1 MFNFFN
7 KKLPTDFDQVKDKGR
22 EIGEIF
28 FKPTQELQQD
38 FNLIDKVNKSKFEDF
53 QVSSFA
59 SFFEKLELI
68 PTVDLGDVNLK
79 IRTTNPSA
87 PIDADLCQVWMRRT
101 YTNPTTGQT
110 TEQWINWVPNDD
122 AAKKYFKF
130 SLFSGE
136 TQTFNFDISTFDVG
150 KYDSFRF
157 IFFTNHWDVLAD
169 QSAED
174 VSFEILTKQ
183 KRVKTPYVEILAD
196 KIQDPGADGKLHI
209 PYVIKMPAKT
219 FTTWGGW
226 FLLAKGSSM
235 FQQPWIA
242 YARKDGA
249 NVLPDGATKVADGPD
264 PYWYS
269 EGEIVFDYPAVSG
282 IHNLQFGLFD
292 YNWKMQN
299 WVWPGINVQVGGDS
313 WVTKC
318 PESKLPPRLR
328 VIDGKLVK
336 LSGTGGT
343 VGTVYT
349 PYNIY
354 EGTTG
359 ANAITAIRGGNYGN
373 QYLWSEAPDY
383 NRTGYF
389 SSLKF
394 LGHKF
399 LRLLFNPDKYI
410 ADNIYRNRIQDT
422 IGKMLTAGCH
432 VIAGPQHI
440 PTGNDL
446 YEKSEAFYKLVEL
459 MANNWKGLP
468 VWVSITNE
476 PNDIGDW
483 NLCKPILEKAATI
496 YRSIDANAFIICP
509 TSKWSKENTTPEAN
523 NLINPGLVDAYAYHA
538 YNNANEVFPNLKP
551 ILDTGVA
558 VIVEEYGCGDVEWQK
573 GINIEMEKISKLY
586 PNLIAF
592 ATWAW
597 TRAGE
602 DACPMVEDGNLANVK
617 LTATG
622 QMQAKD
628 MKTWDSGNFINVEN
642 VVQPTL
648 QPTPQ
653 PQPQPT
659 PQPAP
664 APQPVP
670 KLVDTYTKLEVDD
683 LFNAKLADSL
693 ALLNEDFKLYV
704 KTSLENYD
712 VIQDEE
718 TKQFFETAVGNLELV
733 DVAEIDAKY
742 TDVSEV
748 SALSGKEIAKF
759 RADLYNK
766 ALSDYKL
773 MLKAPT
779 VAKLSAYLAKFIEY
793 IKPV

>member
-1 MFNFFN
+1 MLKGVRVFNFFN
-7 KKLPTDFDQVKDKGR
+7 KKLPEDFGQVQEKGR
-22 EIGEIF
+22 EISEIF
-28 FKPTQELQQD
+28 YKPNQDLQQD

-53 QVSSFA
+53 ELSSFA

-79 IRTTNPSA
+79 VRTTNPST

-110 TEQWINWVPNDD
+110 TEQWLNWVPNDD
-122 AAKKYFKF
+122 VAKKYFKF

-157 IFFTNHWDVLAD
+157 IFFTYHWTVLAD
-169 QSAED
+169 QAAED
-174 VSFEILTKQ
+174 VSFEITTKQ
-183 KRVKTPYVEILAD
+183 KRVKAPLVEILSN
-196 KIQDPGADGKLHI
+196 KVQDPAPDGKLHI
-209 PYVIKMPAKT
+209 PYIIKMPAKT

-226 FLLAKGSSM
+226 FLLAKGSTM
-235 FQQPWIA
+235 FQQPWIP
-242 YARKDGA
+242 YAKKNGA
-249 NVLPDGATKVADGPD
+249 DVLPDGVTKVADGPD

-299 WVWPGINVQVGGDS
+299 WIWPGINIQVGGDS

-318 PESKLPPRLR
+318 PDSKLPPRLR
-328 VIDGKLVK
+328 VSNGQLVK
-336 LSGTGGT
+336 LDGTA
-343 VGTVYT
+343 
-349 PYNIY
+349 YNIY

-359 ANAITAIRGGNYGN
+359 SNAITAIRGGNYGN

-410 ADNIYRNRIQDT
+410 ADQIYRNRIQDT
-422 IGKMLTAGCH
+422 IGKMFTAGCH

-483 NLCKPILEKAATI
+483 SLCKPILEKASTI
-496 YRSIDANAFIICP
+496 YRSIDADAFIICP

-523 NLINPGLVDAYAYHA
+523 NLIDSALVDAYAYHA
-538 YNNANEVFPNLKP
+538 YNNASEVIPNLKP
-551 ILDTGVA
+551 LLDTGVA

-573 GINIEMEKISKLY
+573 GINIEMQKLSKLY

-628 MKTWDSGNFINVEN
+628 LQIWDSGNFISEGS
-642 VVQPTL
+642 VV

-653 PQPQPT
+653 PNPQPT
-659 PQPAP
+659 PTPEPSPTPAP
-664 APQPVP
+664 VH
-670 KLVDTYTKLEVDD
+670 VDVYTKAEVDV
-683 LFNAKLADSL
+683 KLAESL
-693 ALLNEDFKLYV
+693 ALLNEDFKLHV
-704 KTSLENYD
+704 KTSLESYD
-712 VIQDEE
+712 VLQDAE
-718 TKQFFETAVGNLELV
+718 TKQFFESAVLNLELV
-733 DVAEIDAKY
+733 DIAEIDAKY

-748 SALSGKEIAKF
+748 SVLSGKEIAKF

-766 ALSDYKL
+766 ALNEYRLS
-773 MLKAPT
+773 LKAPT

-793 IKPV
+793 IKPPV

>member
-1 MFNFFN
+1 
-7 KKLPTDFDQVKDKGR
+7 
-22 EIGEIF
+22 
-28 FKPTQELQQD
+28 
-38 FNLIDKVNKSKFEDF
+38 
-53 QVSSFA
+53 
-59 SFFEKLELI
+59 
-68 PTVDLGDVNLK
+68 
-79 IRTTNPSA
+79 
-87 PIDADLCQVWMRRT
+87 
-101 YTNPTTGQT
+101 
-110 TEQWINWVPNDD
+110 
-122 AAKKYFKF
+122 
-130 SLFSGE
+130 
-136 TQTFNFDISTFDVG
+136 
-150 KYDSFRF
+150 
-157 IFFTNHWDVLAD
+157 
-169 QSAED
+169 
-174 VSFEILTKQ
+174 
-183 KRVKTPYVEILAD
+183 
-196 KIQDPGADGKLHI
+196 
-209 PYVIKMPAKT
+209 MPAKT

-318 PESKLPPRLR
+318 PDSKLPPRLR
-328 VIDGKLVK
+328 VSNGHLVK
-336 LSGTGGT
+336 LSGIGST
-343 VGTVYT
+343 VNSIYNGYEGT

-359 ANAITAIRGGNYGN
+359 ADAITAIRGGNYGN
-373 QYLWSEAPDY
+373 QYLWSEAPDF

-483 NLCKPILEKAATI
+483 SLCKPILEKAARI
-496 YRSIDANAFIICP
+496 YRSVDADAFIICP

-523 NLINPGLVDAYAYHA
+523 SLISSQLVDAYAYHA
-538 YNNANEVFPNLKP
+538 YNNAYEVFPNLKP
-551 ILDTGVA
+551 ILDKGVA

-573 GINIEMEKISKLY
+573 GINIEMEKLSKLY

-628 MKTWDSGNFINVEN
+628 MKTWDSGNFINVNN
-642 VVQPTL
+642 VVQPT
-648 QPTPQ
+648 PQ
-653 PQPQPT
+653 PNPQPEPT
-659 PQPAP
+659 PAP
-664 APQPVP
+664 APTPVLVDSYTKAEVDV
-670 KLVDTYTKLEVDD
+670 KLVE
-683 LFNAKLADSL
+683 SL

-704 KTSLENYD
+704 KTSLESYD
-712 VIQDEE
+712 VLQDEE
-718 TKQFFETAVGNLELV
+718 TKQFFETAVGTLELV
-733 DVAEIDAKY
+733 DIAEIDAKY

-748 SALSGKEIAKF
+748 SILSGKEITKF

>member
-1 MFNFFN
+1 
-7 KKLPTDFDQVKDKGR
+7 
-22 EIGEIF
+22 
-28 FKPTQELQQD
+28 
-38 FNLIDKVNKSKFEDF
+38 
-53 QVSSFA
+53 
-59 SFFEKLELI
+59 
-68 PTVDLGDVNLK
+68 
-79 IRTTNPSA
+79 
-87 PIDADLCQVWMRRT
+87 
-101 YTNPTTGQT
+101 
-110 TEQWINWVPNDD
+110 
-122 AAKKYFKF
+122 
-130 SLFSGE
+130 
-136 TQTFNFDISTFDVG
+136 
-150 KYDSFRF
+150 
-157 IFFTNHWDVLAD
+157 
-169 QSAED
+169 
-174 VSFEILTKQ
+174 
-183 KRVKTPYVEILAD
+183 
-196 KIQDPGADGKLHI
+196 
-209 PYVIKMPAKT
+209 
-219 FTTWGGW
+219 
-226 FLLAKGSSM
+226 
-235 FQQPWIA
+235 
-242 YARKDGA
+242 
-249 NVLPDGATKVADGPD
+249 
-264 PYWYS
+264 
-269 EGEIVFDYPAVSG
+269 
-282 IHNLQFGLFD
+282 
-292 YNWKMQN
+292 
-299 WVWPGINVQVGGDS
+299 
-313 WVTKC
+313 
-318 PESKLPPRLR
+318 
-328 VIDGKLVK
+328 
-336 LSGTGGT
+336 
-343 VGTVYT
+343 
-349 PYNIY
+349 
-354 EGTTG
+354 
-359 ANAITAIRGGNYGN
+359 
-373 QYLWSEAPDY
+373 
-383 NRTGYF
+383 
-389 SSLKF
+389 
-394 LGHKF
+394 
-399 LRLLFNPDKYI
+399 LFNPDKYI
-410 ADNIYRNRIQDT
+410 ADKIYRNRIQDT
-422 IGKMLTAGCH
+422 IGKMLSAGCH

-483 NLCKPILEKAATI
+483 SLCKPILEKAATI
-496 YRSIDANAFIICP
+496 YRSIDADAFIICP

-523 NLINPGLVDAYAYHA
+523 NLINSGLVDAYAYHA

-573 GINIEMEKISKLY
+573 GINIEMQKLSKLY

-622 QMQAKD
+622 QMQFKD
-628 MKTWDSGNFINVEN
+628 MQTWDSGNLINEGN
-642 VVQPTL
+642 VVQPTP

-653 PQPQPT
+653 

-670 KLVDTYTKLEVDD
+670 KLVDAYTKLEVDD

-712 VIQDEE
+712 VLQDEE

-748 SALSGKEIAKF
+748 SALSGKEITKF

>member
-1 MFNFFN
+1 MLKGVRVFNFFN
-7 KKLPTDFDQVKDKGR
+7 KKLPEDFGQVQEKGR
-22 EIGEIF
+22 EISEIF
-28 FKPTQELQQD
+28 YKPNQDLQQD

-53 QVSSFA
+53 ELSSFA

-79 IRTTNPSA
+79 VRTTNPST

-110 TEQWINWVPNDD
+110 TEQWLNWVPNDD
-122 AAKKYFKF
+122 VAKKYFKF

-157 IFFTNHWDVLAD
+157 IFFTYHWTVLAD
-169 QSAED
+169 QAAED
-174 VSFEILTKQ
+174 VSFEITTKQ
-183 KRVKTPYVEILAD
+183 KRVKAPLVEILSN
-196 KIQDPGADGKLHI
+196 KVQDPAPDGKLHI
-209 PYVIKMPAKT
+209 PYIIKMPAKT

-226 FLLAKGSSM
+226 FLLAKGSTM
-235 FQQPWIA
+235 FQQPWIP
-242 YARKDGA
+242 YAKKNGA
-249 NVLPDGATKVADGPD
+249 DVLPDGVTKVADGPD

-299 WVWPGINVQVGGDS
+299 WIWPGINIQVGGDS

-318 PESKLPPRLR
+318 PDSKLPPRLR
-328 VIDGKLVK
+328 VSNGQLVK
-336 LSGTGGT
+336 LDGAA
-343 VGTVYT
+343 
-349 PYNIY
+349 YNIY

-410 ADNIYRNRIQDT
+410 ADQIYRNRIQDT
-422 IGKMLTAGCH
+422 IGKMLSAGCH

-483 NLCKPILEKAATI
+483 SLCKPILEKAAAI
-496 YRSIDANAFIICP
+496 YRSIDADAFIICP
-509 TSKWSKENTTPEAN
+509 TSKWSKENTTPESN
-523 NLINPGLVDAYAYHA
+523 NLIDSALVDAYAYHA
-538 YNNANEVFPNLKP
+538 YNNASEVIPNLKP
-551 ILDTGVA
+551 ILDKGVA

-573 GINIEMEKISKLY
+573 GINIEMQKLSKLY

-628 MKTWDSGNFINVEN
+628 LQTWDSGNFISEGS
-642 VVQPTL
+642 VVQPS
-648 QPTPQ
+648 PQ
-653 PQPQPT
+653 PNPQPT
-659 PQPAP
+659 PTPEPSPIPAP
-664 APQPVP
+664 VH
-670 KLVDTYTKLEVDD
+670 VDVYTKAEVDV
-683 LFNAKLADSL
+683 KLAESL
-693 ALLNEDFKLYV
+693 ALLNEDFKLHV
-704 KTSLENYD
+704 KTSLESYD
-712 VIQDEE
+712 VLQDAE
-718 TKQFFETAVGNLELV
+718 TKQFFESAVLNLELV
-733 DVAEIDAKY
+733 DIAEIDAKY

-748 SALSGKEIAKF
+748 SVLSGKEIAKF

-766 ALSDYKL
+766 ALNEYRLS
-773 MLKAPT
+773 LKAPT

-793 IKPV
+793 IKPPV

>member
-7 KKLPTDFDQVKDKGR
+7 KKLPEDFGQVQEKGR
-22 EIGEIF
+22 EISEIF
-28 FKPTQELQQD
+28 YKPNQDLQQD

-53 QVSSFA
+53 ELSSFA

-79 IRTTNPSA
+79 VRTTNPST

-110 TEQWINWVPNDD
+110 TEQWLNWVPNDD
-122 AAKKYFKF
+122 VAKKYFKF

-157 IFFTNHWDVLAD
+157 IFFTNHWTVLAD
-169 QSAED
+169 QMAEN
-174 VSFEILTKQ
+174 VSFEITTKQ
-183 KRVKTPYVEILAD
+183 KRVKSPFVEILVD
-196 KIQDPGADGKLHI
+196 KIQDPGSDGKLHI
-209 PYVIKMPAKT
+209 PYVIKMPPKT

-226 FLLAKGSSM
+226 FLLGKGGSL

-242 YARKDGA
+242 YAKKNGSD
-249 NVLPDGATKVADGPD
+249 VLPDGATKVADGPD

-269 EGEIVFDYPAVSG
+269 EGELIFDYPSVSG

-292 YNWKMQN
+292 YNWKLQN
-299 WVWPGINVQVGGDS
+299 WVWPGINIQVGGDS

-318 PESKLPPRLR
+318 PDSKLPPRLR
-328 VIDGKLVK
+328 VSNGQLVK
-336 LSGTGGT
+336 LDGTA
-343 VGTVYT
+343 
-349 PYNIY
+349 YNIY

-373 QYLWSEAPDY
+373 QYLWSESPDY
-383 NRTGYF
+383 NRIGYF
-389 SSLKF
+389 GSLKY

-410 ADNIYRNRIQDT
+410 ADHIYRNRIQDT

-446 YEKSEAFYKLVEL
+446 YEKSESFYKLVEL
-459 MANNWKGLP
+459 MANNWKGMP

-483 NLCKPILEKAATI
+483 SLCKPILEKASTI
-496 YRSIDANAFIICP
+496 YRSIDADAFIICP

-523 NLINPGLVDAYAYHA
+523 NLIDSGLVDAYAYHA
-538 YNNANEVFPNLKP
+538 YNNANDVFPNLKP
-551 ILDTGVA
+551 LLDTGVA

-573 GINIEMEKISKLY
+573 GINIEIQKLSRLY
-586 PNLIAF
+586 PNLVAF

-597 TRAGE
+597 TRMGE

-628 MKTWDSGNFINVEN
+628 LQTWDSGNFISEGS
-642 VVQPTL
+642 VVQPSPQPNPQPTPTPEPS
-648 QPTPQ
+648 PTPQ
-653 PQPQPT
+653 P
-659 PQPAP
+659 
-664 APQPVP
+664 
-670 KLVDTYTKLEVDD
+670 VDSISKTEVDSLLDTKLNQSLTLLKED
-683 LFNAKLADSL
+683 LKIYIKDSID
-693 ALLNEDFKLYV
+693 A
-704 KTSLENYD
+704 YD
-712 VIQDEE
+712 VLQDAE
-718 TKQFFETAVGNLELV
+718 TKQYFDTAVSNLELV
-733 DVAEIDAKY
+733 DIIEIDAKY

-748 SALSGKEIAKF
+748 SALSGKEIVKF
-759 RADLYNK
+759 RAELYNK
-766 ALSDYKL
+766 VLSDYKL

-779 VAKLSAYLAKFIEY
+779 VAKLSAYLAKFIEH
-793 IKPV
+793 IKPPV

>member
-22 EIGEIF
+22 EIGEIYF
-28 FKPTQELQQD
+28 NPNQQQPD
-38 FNLIDKVNKSKFEDF
+38 LNLFDKVNKSKFEDF

-101 YTNPTTGQT
+101 YTNPTTGQI

-122 AAKKYFKF
+122 VAKKYFKF

-169 QSAED
+169 QTVNDA
-174 VSFEILTKQ
+174 SFEITTKQ
-183 KRVKTPYVEILAD
+183 KRVKAPFVEILAD
-196 KIQDPGADGKLHI
+196 KVQDPGPDGKLHI

-269 EGEIVFDYPAVSG
+269 EGEIVFDYPSVSG

-328 VIDGKLVK
+328 VSNGQLVK
-336 LSGTGGT
+336 LSGIGST
-343 VGTVYT
+343 VNSIYNGYEGT

-359 ANAITAIRGGNYGN
+359 ADAITAIRGGNYGN
-373 QYLWSEAPDY
+373 QYLWSESPDY

-422 IGKMLTAGCH
+422 IGKILTAGCH

-483 NLCKPILEKAATI
+483 SLCKPILEKAAKI
-496 YRSIDANAFIICP
+496 YRSIDADAFIICP

-523 NLINPGLVDAYAYHA
+523 NLISSQLVDAYAYHA
-538 YNNANEVFPNLKP
+538 YNNAYEVFPNLKP
-551 ILDTGVA
+551 ILDKGVA
-558 VIVEEYGCGDVEWQK
+558 IIVEEYGCGDVEWQK
-573 GINIEMEKISKLY
+573 SINIEMEKLSKLY

-617 LTATG
+617 LTLTG

-628 MKTWDSGNFINVEN
+628 MKTWDSGNFITEGVG
-642 VVQPTL
+642 VQPS
-648 QPTPQ
+648 PQ
-653 PQPQPT
+653 PN
-659 PQPAP
+659 
-664 APQPVP
+664 PQPVP
-670 KLVDTYTKLEVDD
+670 SPVPTPAPLPVDSITKAEVDSLLDTKLDQSLTLLKED
-683 LFNAKLADSL
+683 LKLYITDSL
-693 ALLNEDFKLYV
+693 EA
-704 KTSLENYD
+704 YD
-712 VIQDEE
+712 VLQDEE
-718 TKQFFETAVGNLELV
+718 TKQFFETAVGTLELV
-733 DVAEIDAKY
+733 DIAEIDAKY

-748 SALSGKEIAKF
+748 SVLSGKEITKF

>member
-1 MFNFFN
+1 
-7 KKLPTDFDQVKDKGR
+7 
-22 EIGEIF
+22 
-28 FKPTQELQQD
+28 
-38 FNLIDKVNKSKFEDF
+38 
-53 QVSSFA
+53 
-59 SFFEKLELI
+59 
-68 PTVDLGDVNLK
+68 
-79 IRTTNPSA
+79 
-87 PIDADLCQVWMRRT
+87 
-101 YTNPTTGQT
+101 
-110 TEQWINWVPNDD
+110 
-122 AAKKYFKF
+122 
-130 SLFSGE
+130 
-136 TQTFNFDISTFDVG
+136 
-150 KYDSFRF
+150 
-157 IFFTNHWDVLAD
+157 
-169 QSAED
+169 
-174 VSFEILTKQ
+174 
-183 KRVKTPYVEILAD
+183 
-196 KIQDPGADGKLHI
+196 
-209 PYVIKMPAKT
+209 
-219 FTTWGGW
+219 
-226 FLLAKGSSM
+226 
-235 FQQPWIA
+235 
-242 YARKDGA
+242 
-249 NVLPDGATKVADGPD
+249 
-264 PYWYS
+264 
-269 EGEIVFDYPAVSG
+269 
-282 IHNLQFGLFD
+282 
-292 YNWKMQN
+292 
-299 WVWPGINVQVGGDS
+299 
-313 WVTKC
+313 
-318 PESKLPPRLR
+318 
-328 VIDGKLVK
+328 
-336 LSGTGGT
+336 
-343 VGTVYT
+343 
-349 PYNIY
+349 
-354 EGTTG
+354 
-359 ANAITAIRGGNYGN
+359 
-373 QYLWSEAPDY
+373 
-383 NRTGYF
+383 
-389 SSLKF
+389 
-394 LGHKF
+394 
-399 LRLLFNPDKYI
+399 LFNPDKYI
-410 ADNIYRNRIQDT
+410 ADQIYRNRIQDT

-459 MANNWKGLP
+459 MANNWKGMP

-483 NLCKPILEKAATI
+483 SLCKPILEKASTI
-496 YRSIDANAFIICP
+496 YRSIDVDAFIICP

-523 NLINPGLVDAYAYHA
+523 DLIDPVLVDAYAYHA

-551 ILDTGVA
+551 ILDKGVA

-573 GINIEMEKISKLY
+573 SINIEMEKLSKLY

-592 ATWAW
+592 ASWAW
-597 TRAGE
+597 TRMGE

-628 MKTWDSGNFINVEN
+628 MKTWDSGNFIDETIIV
-642 VVQPTL
+642 

-693 ALLNEDFKLYV
+693 ALLNEDIKLYV

-712 VIQDEE
+712 VLQDEE

-766 ALSDYKL
+766 ALSDYRL

>member
-1 MFNFFN
+1 MLKGVRVFNFFN
-7 KKLPTDFDQVKDKGR
+7 KKLPEDFGQVQEKGR
-22 EIGEIF
+22 EISEIF
-28 FKPTQELQQD
+28 YKPNQDLQQD

-53 QVSSFA
+53 ELSSFA

-79 IRTTNPSA
+79 VRTTNPST

-110 TEQWINWVPNDD
+110 TEQWLNWVPNDD
-122 AAKKYFKF
+122 VAKKYFKF

-157 IFFTNHWDVLAD
+157 IFFTYHWTVLAD
-169 QSAED
+169 QAAED
-174 VSFEILTKQ
+174 VSFEITTKQ
-183 KRVKTPYVEILAD
+183 KRVKAPLVEILSN
-196 KIQDPGADGKLHI
+196 KVQDPAPDGKLHI
-209 PYVIKMPAKT
+209 PYIIKMPAKT

-226 FLLAKGSSM
+226 FLLAKGSTM
-235 FQQPWIA
+235 FQQPWIP
-242 YARKDGA
+242 YAKKNGA
-249 NVLPDGATKVADGPD
+249 DVLPDGVTKVADGPD

-299 WVWPGINVQVGGDS
+299 WIWPGINIQVGGDS

-318 PESKLPPRLR
+318 PDSKLPPRLR
-328 VIDGKLVK
+328 VSNGQLVK
-336 LSGTGGT
+336 LDGTA
-343 VGTVYT
+343 
-349 PYNIY
+349 YNIY

-359 ANAITAIRGGNYGN
+359 SNAITAIRGGNYGN

-410 ADNIYRNRIQDT
+410 ADQIYRNRIQDT

-483 NLCKPILEKAATI
+483 SLCKPILEKAAAI
-496 YRSIDANAFIICP
+496 YRSIDVDAFIICP

-523 NLINPGLVDAYAYHA
+523 NLINSGLVDAYAYHA
-538 YNNANEVFPNLKP
+538 YNNASEVIANLKP
-551 ILDTGVA
+551 ILDKGVA

-573 GINIEMEKISKLY
+573 GINIEMQKLSKLY

-628 MKTWDSGNFINVEN
+628 LQTWDSGNFISEGS
-642 VVQPTL
+642 VVQPS
-648 QPTPQ
+648 PQ
-653 PQPQPT
+653 PNPQPT
-659 PQPAP
+659 PTPEPSPTPAP
-664 APQPVP
+664 VH
-670 KLVDTYTKLEVDD
+670 VDVYTKAEVDV
-683 LFNAKLADSL
+683 KLAESL
-693 ALLNEDFKLYV
+693 ALLNEDFKLHV
-704 KTSLENYD
+704 KTSLESYD
-712 VIQDEE
+712 VLQDAE
-718 TKQFFETAVGNLELV
+718 TKQFFESAVLNLELV
-733 DVAEIDAKY
+733 DIAEIDAKY

-748 SALSGKEIAKF
+748 SVLSGKEIAKF

-766 ALSDYKL
+766 ALNEYRLS
-773 MLKAPT
+773 LKAPT

-793 IKPV
+793 IKPPV

>member
-7 KKLPTDFDQVKDKGR
+7 KKLPSDFDQVQEKGR
-22 EIGEIF
+22 EISEIF
-28 FKPTQELQQD
+28 YKPNQEQPDL
-38 FNLIDKVNKSKFEDF
+38 NLFDKVNKSRFENF
-53 QVSSFA
+53 EVSSFA

-101 YTNPTTGQT
+101 YTNPTTGQI

-157 IFFTNHWDVLAD
+157 IFFTYHWAVLAD
-169 QSAED
+169 QVAEN
-174 VSFEILTKQ
+174 VSFEITTKQ
-183 KRVKTPYVEILAD
+183 KRVKAPFVEILSN
-196 KIQDPGADGKLHI
+196 KIQDPAPDGKLHI

-226 FLLAKGSSM
+226 FLLAKGASM

-292 YNWKMQN
+292 YNWKLQN
-299 WVWPGINVQVGGDS
+299 WVWPGINIQVGGDS

-328 VIDGKLVK
+328 VNDGQLVK
-336 LSGTGGT
+336 LSGIGGT
-343 VGTVYT
+343 LGTVYT

-359 ANAITAIRGGNYGN
+359 ANAVTAIRGGNYGN

-410 ADNIYRNRIQDT
+410 ADQIYRNRIQDT

-483 NLCKPILEKAATI
+483 SLCKPILEKAATI
-496 YRSIDANAFIICP
+496 YRSIDADAFIICP

-523 NLINPGLVDAYAYHA
+523 NLISSQLVDAYAYHA

-551 ILDTGVA
+551 ILDKGVA

-573 GINIEMEKISKLY
+573 GINIEMQKISKLY

-622 QMQAKD
+622 QMQFKD
-628 MKTWDSGNFINVEN
+628 MQTWDSGNFINEGN
-642 VVQPTL
+642 VA

-653 PQPQPT
+653 PVPT
-659 PQPAP
+659 PAP

-670 KLVDTYTKLEVDD
+670 KLVDTYTKVEVDD
-683 LFNAKLADSL
+683 LLSFKLVEAFTS
-693 ALLNEDFKLYV
+693 LNEDFKLYV

-712 VIQDEE
+712 VLQDEE
-718 TKQFFETAVGNLELV
+718 TKQYFETAVGNLELV
-733 DVAEIDAKY
+733 DISEIDAKY

-748 SALSGKEIAKF
+748 SALSVKEIAKF

-779 VAKLSAYLAKFIEY
+779 VAKLSAYLAKFIEN

>member
-1 MFNFFN
+1 MLKGVRVFNFFN
-7 KKLPTDFDQVKDKGR
+7 KKLPEDFGQVQEKGR
-22 EIGEIF
+22 EISEIF
-28 FKPTQELQQD
+28 YKPNQDLQQD

-53 QVSSFA
+53 ELSSFA

-79 IRTTNPSA
+79 VRTTNPST

-110 TEQWINWVPNDD
+110 TEQWLNWVPNDD
-122 AAKKYFKF
+122 VAKKYFKF

-157 IFFTNHWDVLAD
+157 IFFTYHWTVLAD
-169 QSAED
+169 QAAED
-174 VSFEILTKQ
+174 VSFEITTKQ
-183 KRVKTPYVEILAD
+183 KRVKAPLVEILSN
-196 KIQDPGADGKLHI
+196 KVQDPAPDGKLHI
-209 PYVIKMPAKT
+209 PYIIKMPAKT

-226 FLLAKGSSM
+226 FLLAKGSTM
-235 FQQPWIA
+235 FQQPWIP
-242 YARKDGA
+242 YAKKNGA
-249 NVLPDGATKVADGPD
+249 DVLPDGVTKVADGPD

-299 WVWPGINVQVGGDS
+299 WIWPGINIQVGGDS

-318 PESKLPPRLR
+318 PDSKLPPRLR
-328 VIDGKLVK
+328 VSNGQLVK
-336 LSGTGGT
+336 LDGTA
-343 VGTVYT
+343 
-349 PYNIY
+349 YNIY

-359 ANAITAIRGGNYGN
+359 SNAITAIRGGNYGN

-410 ADNIYRNRIQDT
+410 ADQIYRNRIQDT
-422 IGKMLTAGCH
+422 IGKMLSAGCH

-483 NLCKPILEKAATI
+483 SLCKPILEKAAAI
-496 YRSIDANAFIICP
+496 YRSIDADAFIICP
-509 TSKWSKENTTPEAN
+509 TSKWSKENTTPESN
-523 NLINPGLVDAYAYHA
+523 NLIDSALVDAYAYHA
-538 YNNANEVFPNLKP
+538 YNNASEVIPNLKP
-551 ILDTGVA
+551 ILDKGVA

-573 GINIEMEKISKLY
+573 GINIEMQKLSKLY

-628 MKTWDSGNFINVEN
+628 LQTWDSGNFISEGS
-642 VVQPTL
+642 VVQPS
-648 QPTPQ
+648 PQ
-653 PQPQPT
+653 PNPQPT
-659 PQPAP
+659 PTPEPSPTPAP
-664 APQPVP
+664 VH
-670 KLVDTYTKLEVDD
+670 VDVYTKAEVDV
-683 LFNAKLADSL
+683 KLAESL
-693 ALLNEDFKLYV
+693 ALLNEDFKLHV
-704 KTSLENYD
+704 KTSLESYD
-712 VIQDEE
+712 VLQDAE
-718 TKQFFETAVGNLELV
+718 TKQFFESAVLNLELV
-733 DVAEIDAKY
+733 DIAEIDAKY

-748 SALSGKEIAKF
+748 SVLSGKEIAKF

-766 ALSDYKL
+766 ALNEYRLS
-773 MLKAPT
+773 LKAPT

-793 IKPV
+793 IKPPV

>member
-22 EIGEIF
+22 EIGEIYF
-28 FKPTQELQQD
+28 NPNQQQPD
-38 FNLIDKVNKSKFEDF
+38 LNLFDKVNKSKFEDF

-110 TEQWINWVPNDD
+110 TEKWINWVPNDD
-122 AAKKYFKF
+122 VAKKYFKF

-169 QSAED
+169 QTVNDA
-174 VSFEILTKQ
+174 SFEITTKQ
-183 KRVKTPYVEILAD
+183 KRVKSPFVEILSN
-196 KIQDPGADGKLHI
+196 KIQDPAPDGKLHI

-269 EGEIVFDYPAVSG
+269 EGEIVFDYPKEGG

-292 YNWKMQN
+292 YNWKLQN
-299 WVWPGINVQVGGDS
+299 WIWPGINVQVGGDS

-328 VIDGKLVK
+328 VSNGQLVK
-336 LSGTGGT
+336 LDGA
-343 VGTVYT
+343 

-373 QYLWSEAPDY
+373 QYLWSESPDY
-383 NRTGYF
+383 NRIGYF
-389 SSLKF
+389 GSLKY

-410 ADNIYRNRIQDT
+410 ADHIYRNRIQDT

-446 YEKSEAFYKLVEL
+446 YEKSESFYKLVEL
-459 MANNWKGLP
+459 MANNWKGMP

-483 NLCKPILEKAATI
+483 SLCKPILEKASTI
-496 YRSIDANAFIICP
+496 YRSIDADAFIICP

-523 NLINPGLVDAYAYHA
+523 NLIDSGLVDAYAYHA

-551 ILDTGVA
+551 ILDKGVA

-573 GINIEMEKISKLY
+573 SINIEMEKLSKLY

-592 ATWAW
+592 ASWAW
-597 TRAGE
+597 TRMGE

-617 LTATG
+617 LTDVG

-628 MKTWDSGNFINVEN
+628 MQIWDSGNFITEGGS
-642 VVQPTL
+642 L
-648 QPTPQ
+648 QPKPQ
-653 PQPQPT
+653 PI
-659 PQPAP
+659 
-664 APQPVP
+664 PQPVP
-670 KLVDTYTKLEVDD
+670 SPVPTPAPLPVDSITNLPVDSITKAEVDSLLDTKLNQSLTLLKED
-683 LFNAKLADSL
+683 LKLYITDSL
-693 ALLNEDFKLYV
+693 EA
-704 KTSLENYD
+704 YD
-712 VIQDEE
+712 VLQDEE
-718 TKQFFETAVGNLELV
+718 TKQYFESAVGNLELV
-733 DVAEIDAKY
+733 DIAAIDAKY
-742 TDVSEV
+742 TDENEV
-748 SALSGKEIAKF
+748 SALASKEITLF

-766 ALSDYKL
+766 ALADYNL
-773 MLKAPT
+773 MLKKAT
-779 VAKLSAYLAKFIEY
+779 VAKLTAYIAKFIQY

>member
-1 MFNFFN
+1 MFNFFK
-7 KKLPTDFDQVKDKGR
+7 KKLPSDFEQVQEKGK
-22 EIGEIF
+22 ELSEIF
-28 FKPTQELQQD
+28 YNPNQEQPD
-38 FNLIDKVNKSKFEDF
+38 FNLIDKVKKSKFQDF
-53 QVSSFA
+53 EVASFA

-101 YTNPTTGQT
+101 YTNPTNGQT
-110 TEQWINWVPNDD
+110 TEQWLSWVPNDD
-122 AAKKYFKF
+122 VAKKYFKF

-136 TQTFNFDISTFDVG
+136 TQTFNFDVSTFDVG

-157 IFFTNHWDVLAD
+157 IFFTYHWDVLAD
-169 QSAED
+169 QTAEN
-174 VSFEILTKQ
+174 VSFEITTKQ
-183 KRVKTPYVEILAD
+183 KRVKTPFVEILSN
-196 KIQDPGADGKLHI
+196 KIQDPGVDGKLHI

-226 FLLAKGSSM
+226 FLLAKGASM
-235 FQQPWIA
+235 FQQPWIP
-242 YARKDGA
+242 YAKKNGA
-249 NVLPDGATKVADGPD
+249 DVLPDGATMIADGPD

-269 EGEIVFDYPAVSG
+269 EGEIVFDYPSVSG

-299 WVWPGINVQVGGDS
+299 WVYPGINIEVGGDN

-318 PESKLPPRLR
+318 PDSKLPPRLR
-328 VIDGKLVK
+328 VINGQLVK

-343 VGTVYT
+343 GGTISNCT

-410 ADNIYRNRIQDT
+410 ADKIYRNRIQDT

-440 PTGNDL
+440 PSGNDL

-483 NLCKPILEKAATI
+483 SLCKPIFEKAITI
-496 YRSIDANAFIICP
+496 YRSIDADAFIICP

-523 NLINPGLVDAYAYHA
+523 DLIDPVLVDAYAYHA
-538 YNNANEVFPNLKP
+538 YNNANEVVPNLKP
-551 ILDTGVA
+551 LLDKGVA
-558 VIVEEYGCGDVEWQK
+558 VIVEEYGCGDAEWQK
-573 GINIEMEKISKLY
+573 SINIEMQKLSKLY

-617 LTATG
+617 LTAVG

-628 MKTWDSGNFINVEN
+628 LKTWDSGNFITEGGGT
-642 VVQPTL
+642 QPNPL
-648 QPTPQ
+648 PN
-653 PQPQPT
+653 
-659 PQPAP
+659 
-664 APQPVP
+664 PQPVP
-670 KLVDTYTKLEVDD
+670 VHVDAYTKAEIDTK
-683 LFNAKLADSL
+683 FTESL
-693 ALLNEDFKLYV
+693 ALINEDFKLHV
-704 KTSLENYD
+704 KTSLESYD
-712 VIQDEE
+712 VLQDAE
-718 TKQFFETAVGNLELV
+718 TKQFFESAVVNLELV
-733 DVAEIDAKY
+733 DIAEIDAKY

-748 SALSGKEIAKF
+748 SVLSGKEIAKF

>member
-1 MFNFFN
+1 MFNFFK
-7 KKLPTDFDQVKDKGR
+7 KKLPTDFDQVQDKGR

-28 FKPTQELQQD
+28 FKPTQELQED
-38 FNLIDKVNKSKFEDF
+38 FNLIDKVNKSRFEDF

-101 YTNPTTGQT
+101 YTNPTTGQI

-157 IFFTNHWDVLAD
+157 IFFTYHWAVLAD
-169 QSAED
+169 QMAEN
-174 VSFEILTKQ
+174 VSFEITTKQ
-183 KRVKTPYVEILAD
+183 KRVKTPFVEILSN
-196 KIQDPGADGKLHI
+196 KIQDPAPDGKLHI

-226 FLLAKGSSM
+226 FLLAKGASM

-269 EGEIVFDYPAVSG
+269 EGEIVFDYPKESG

-292 YNWKMQN
+292 YNWKLQN
-299 WVWPGINVQVGGDS
+299 WIWPGINVQVGGDS

-318 PESKLPPRLR
+318 PESKLLPRLR
-328 VIDGKLVK
+328 VNNGQLVK
-336 LSGTGGT
+336 LDGSL
-343 VGTVYT
+343 
-349 PYNIY
+349 YNIY

-373 QYLWSEAPDY
+373 QYLWSESPDY
-383 NRTGYF
+383 NRIGYF
-389 SSLKF
+389 GSLKY

-410 ADNIYRNRIQDT
+410 ADHIYRNRIQDT

-446 YEKSEAFYKLVEL
+446 YEKSESFYKLVEL
-459 MANNWKGLP
+459 MANNWKGMP

-483 NLCKPILEKAATI
+483 SLCKPILERAATI
-496 YRSIDANAFIICP
+496 YRSIDVDAFIICP

-523 NLINPGLVDAYAYHA
+523 DLIDSQLVDAYAYHA
-538 YNNANEVFPNLKP
+538 YNNASDVIPNLKP
-551 ILDTGVA
+551 LLDKGIA

-573 GINIEMEKISKLY
+573 GINIEMQKLSKLY

-592 ATWAW
+592 ASWAW
-597 TRAGE
+597 TRMGE

-628 MKTWDSGNFINVEN
+628 LQTWDSGNFIDDGN
-642 VVQPTL
+642 VVQPT
-648 QPTPQ
+648 PQ
-653 PQPQPT
+653 PVPT
-659 PQPAP
+659 PAP

-670 KLVDTYTKLEVDD
+670 KLVDTYTKVEVDD
-683 LFNAKLADSL
+683 LLSVKLVEALTSL
-693 ALLNEDFKLYV
+693 DTDIKLFV

-712 VIQDEE
+712 VLQDEE
-718 TKQFFETAVGNLELV
+718 TKQYFDTAVGNLELV
-733 DVAEIDAKY
+733 DIAEIDAKY

-748 SALSGKEIAKF
+748 SVLSGKEIAKF
-759 RADLYNK
+759 RAELYNK
-766 ALSDYKL
+766 ALNDYRI

>member
-1 MFNFFN
+1 MLKGVRVFNFFN
-7 KKLPTDFDQVKDKGR
+7 KKLPEDFGQVQEKGR
-22 EIGEIF
+22 EISEIF
-28 FKPTQELQQD
+28 YKPNQDLQQD

-53 QVSSFA
+53 ELSSFA

-79 IRTTNPSA
+79 VRTTNPST

-110 TEQWINWVPNDD
+110 TEQWLNWVPNDD
-122 AAKKYFKF
+122 VAKKYFKF

-157 IFFTNHWDVLAD
+157 IFFTYHWTVLAD
-169 QSAED
+169 QAAED
-174 VSFEILTKQ
+174 VSFEITTKQ
-183 KRVKTPYVEILAD
+183 KRVKAPLVEILSN
-196 KIQDPGADGKLHI
+196 KVQDPAPDGKLHI
-209 PYVIKMPAKT
+209 PYIIKMPAKT

-226 FLLAKGSSM
+226 FLLAKGSTM
-235 FQQPWIA
+235 FQQPWIP
-242 YARKDGA
+242 YAKKNGA
-249 NVLPDGATKVADGPD
+249 DVLPDGVTKVADGPD

-299 WVWPGINVQVGGDS
+299 WIWPGINIQVGGDS

-318 PESKLPPRLR
+318 PDSKLPPRLR
-328 VIDGKLVK
+328 VSNGQLVK
-336 LSGTGGT
+336 LDGAA
-343 VGTVYT
+343 
-349 PYNIY
+349 YNIY

-410 ADNIYRNRIQDT
+410 VDQIYRNRIQDT
-422 IGKMLTAGCH
+422 IGKMLSAGCH

-446 YEKSEAFYKLVEL
+446 YEKSQGFYKLVEL

-483 NLCKPILEKAATI
+483 SLCKPILEKAATI
-496 YRSIDANAFIICP
+496 YRSIDADAFIICP

-523 NLINPGLVDAYAYHA
+523 NLIDSALVDAYAYHA
-538 YNNANEVFPNLKP
+538 YNNASEVIPNLKP
-551 ILDTGVA
+551 LLDTGVA

-573 GINIEMEKISKLY
+573 GINIEMQKLSKLY

-628 MKTWDSGNFINVEN
+628 LQTWDSGNFISEGS
-642 VVQPTL
+642 VVQPS
-648 QPTPQ
+648 PQ
-653 PQPQPT
+653 PNPQPT
-659 PQPAP
+659 PTPEPSPTPAP
-664 APQPVP
+664 VH
-670 KLVDTYTKLEVDD
+670 VDVYTKAEVDV
-683 LFNAKLADSL
+683 KLAESL
-693 ALLNEDFKLYV
+693 ALLNEDFKLHV
-704 KTSLENYD
+704 KTSLESYD
-712 VIQDEE
+712 VLQDAE
-718 TKQFFETAVGNLELV
+718 TKQFFESAVLNLELV
-733 DVAEIDAKY
+733 DIAEIDAKY

-748 SALSGKEIAKF
+748 SVLSGKEIAKF

-766 ALSDYKL
+766 ALNEYRLS
-773 MLKAPT
+773 LKAPT

-793 IKPV
+793 IKPPV

>member
-1 MFNFFN
+1 
-7 KKLPTDFDQVKDKGR
+7 
-22 EIGEIF
+22 
-28 FKPTQELQQD
+28 
-38 FNLIDKVNKSKFEDF
+38 
-53 QVSSFA
+53 
-59 SFFEKLELI
+59 
-68 PTVDLGDVNLK
+68 
-79 IRTTNPSA
+79 
-87 PIDADLCQVWMRRT
+87 
-101 YTNPTTGQT
+101 
-110 TEQWINWVPNDD
+110 
-122 AAKKYFKF
+122 
-130 SLFSGE
+130 
-136 TQTFNFDISTFDVG
+136 
-150 KYDSFRF
+150 
-157 IFFTNHWDVLAD
+157 
-169 QSAED
+169 
-174 VSFEILTKQ
+174 
-183 KRVKTPYVEILAD
+183 
-196 KIQDPGADGKLHI
+196 
-209 PYVIKMPAKT
+209 
-219 FTTWGGW
+219 
-226 FLLAKGSSM
+226 M

-269 EGEIVFDYPAVSG
+269 EGEIVFDYPKEGG

-292 YNWKMQN
+292 YNWKLQN
-299 WVWPGINVQVGGDS
+299 WIWPGINVQVGGDS

-328 VIDGKLVK
+328 VVDGKLVK
-336 LSGTGGT
+336 LSGVGST

-349 PYNIY
+349 PYKIY

-359 ANAITAIRGGNYGN
+359 ADAITAIRGGNFGN
-373 QYLWSEAPDY
+373 QYLWSESPDY
-383 NRTGYF
+383 NRIGYF
-389 SSLKF
+389 GSLKY

-410 ADNIYRNRIQDT
+410 ADQIYRNRIQDT

-446 YEKSEAFYKLVEL
+446 YEKSESFYKLVEL
-459 MANNWKGLP
+459 MANNWKGMP

-483 NLCKPILEKAATI
+483 SLCKPILEKASTI
-496 YRSIDANAFIICP
+496 YRSIDADAFIICP

-523 NLINPGLVDAYAYHA
+523 NLIDSGLVDAYAYHA

-551 ILDTGVA
+551 ILDKGVA

-573 GINIEMEKISKLY
+573 SINIEMEKLSKLY

-592 ATWAW
+592 ASWAW
-597 TRAGE
+597 TRMGE

-628 MKTWDSGNFINVEN
+628 MKTWDSGNFIDETIIV
-642 VVQPTL
+642 

-712 VIQDEE
+712 VLQDEE

-766 ALSDYKL
+766 ALSDYRL

>member
-1 MFNFFN
+1 MFFN
-7 KKLPTDFDQVKDKGR
+7 KKLPTDFDQVQEKGR
-22 EIGEIF
+22 EIGEFF
-28 FKPTQELQQD
+28 FKPTQELQPD

-79 IRTTNPSA
+79 IKTTNPSA

-101 YTNPTTGQT
+101 YTNPTTGQI

-122 AAKKYFKF
+122 VAKKYFKF

-157 IFFTNHWDVLAD
+157 IFFTYHWTVLAD
-169 QSAED
+169 QMAED
-174 VSFEILTKQ
+174 VSFEITTKQ
-183 KRVKTPYVEILAD
+183 KRVKAPFVEILTN
-196 KIQDPGADGKLHI
+196 KIQDPASDGKLHI

-226 FLLAKGSSM
+226 FLLAKGSTM

-264 PYWYS
+264 AYWYS
-269 EGEIVFDYPAVSG
+269 EGELVFDYPKEGG

-292 YNWKMQN
+292 YNWKLQN
-299 WVWPGINVQVGGDS
+299 WIWPGINVQVGGDS

-328 VIDGKLVK
+328 VSNGQLVK
-336 LSGTGGT
+336 LDGTA
-343 VGTVYT
+343 
-349 PYNIY
+349 YNIY

-410 ADNIYRNRIQDT
+410 ADHIYRNRIQDT

-446 YEKSEAFYKLVEL
+446 YEKSESFYKLVEL
-459 MANNWKGLP
+459 MANNWKGMP

-483 NLCKPILEKAATI
+483 SLCKPILEKASTI
-496 YRSIDANAFIICP
+496 YRSIDADAFIICP

-523 NLINPGLVDAYAYHA
+523 NLIDSGLVDAYAYHA
-538 YNNANEVFPNLKP
+538 YNNASEVIPNLKP
-551 ILDTGVA
+551 LLDTGVA

-573 GINIEMEKISKLY
+573 GINIEIQKLSRLY
-586 PNLIAF
+586 PNLVAF

-597 TRAGE
+597 TRMGE

-617 LTATG
+617 LTDVG

-628 MKTWDSGNFINVEN
+628 MKIWDSGNFIAEGGSV
-642 VVQPTL
+642 

-653 PQPQPT
+653 PNPQPT
-659 PQPAP
+659 PSPTP
-664 APQPVP
+664 SPTPVHA
-670 KLVDTYTKLEVDD
+670 DAYTKAEIDTK
-683 LFNAKLADSL
+683 FAESL
-693 ALLNEDFKLYV
+693 ALLNEDFKLHV
-704 KTSLENYD
+704 KTSLESYD
-712 VIQDEE
+712 VLQDAE
-718 TKQFFETAVGNLELV
+718 TKQFFESAVVNLELV
-733 DVAEIDAKY
+733 DIAEIDAKY

-748 SALSGKEIAKF
+748 SVLSGKEIAKF

-779 VAKLSAYLAKFIEY
+779 VAKLSAYLAKFIEH
-793 IKPV
+793 IKPPV

>member
-1 MFNFFN
+1 M
-7 KKLPTDFDQVKDKGR
+7 
-22 EIGEIF
+22 
-28 FKPTQELQQD
+28 
-38 FNLIDKVNKSKFEDF
+38 
-53 QVSSFA
+53 
-59 SFFEKLELI
+59 
-68 PTVDLGDVNLK
+68 
-79 IRTTNPSA
+79 
-87 PIDADLCQVWMRRT
+87 
-101 YTNPTTGQT
+101 
-110 TEQWINWVPNDD
+110 
-122 AAKKYFKF
+122 
-130 SLFSGE
+130 
-136 TQTFNFDISTFDVG
+136 
-150 KYDSFRF
+150 
-157 IFFTNHWDVLAD
+157 
-169 QSAED
+169 
-174 VSFEILTKQ
+174 
-183 KRVKTPYVEILAD
+183 
-196 KIQDPGADGKLHI
+196 
-209 PYVIKMPAKT
+209 
-219 FTTWGGW
+219 
-226 FLLAKGSSM
+226 
-235 FQQPWIA
+235 
-242 YARKDGA
+242 
-249 NVLPDGATKVADGPD
+249 
-264 PYWYS
+264 
-269 EGEIVFDYPAVSG
+269 
-282 IHNLQFGLFD
+282 
-292 YNWKMQN
+292 
-299 WVWPGINVQVGGDS
+299 
-313 WVTKC
+313 
-318 PESKLPPRLR
+318 PPRLR
-328 VIDGKLVK
+328 VVDGKLVK
-336 LSGTGGT
+336 LSGVGGT
-343 VGTVYT
+343 VGTEYT
-349 PYNIY
+349 PYNVY

-373 QYLWSEAPDY
+373 QYLWSESPDY
-383 NRTGYF
+383 NRIGYF
-389 SSLKF
+389 GSLKY

-410 ADNIYRNRIQDT
+410 ADQIYRNRIQDT

-446 YEKSEAFYKLVEL
+446 YEKSESFYKLVEL
-459 MANNWKGLP
+459 MANNWKGMP

-483 NLCKPILEKAATI
+483 SLCKPILEKASTI
-496 YRSIDANAFIICP
+496 YRSIDADAFIICP

-523 NLINPGLVDAYAYHA
+523 NLIDSGLVDAYAYHA

-551 ILDTGVA
+551 ILDKGVA

-573 GINIEMEKISKLY
+573 GINIEIEKLSKLY

-597 TRAGE
+597 TRMGE

-628 MKTWDSGNFINVEN
+628 MKTWDSGNFIDETIIV
-642 VVQPTL
+642 

-664 APQPVP
+664 APQPVDSITNLP
-670 KLVDTYTKLEVDD
+670 VDSITKAEVDSLLDTKL
-683 LFNAKLADSL
+683 NQSL
-693 ALLNEDFKLYV
+693 TLLKEDFKLYI
-704 KTSLENYD
+704 TDSLEAYD
-712 VIQDEE
+712 VLQDEE

-748 SALSGKEIAKF
+748 SVLSGKEIAKF

-766 ALSDYKL
+766 ALSDYRL

>member
-1 MFNFFN
+1 MLKGVRVFNFFN
-7 KKLPTDFDQVKDKGR
+7 KKLPEDFGQVQEKGR
-22 EIGEIF
+22 EISEIF
-28 FKPTQELQQD
+28 YKPNQDLQQD

-53 QVSSFA
+53 ELSSFA

-79 IRTTNPSA
+79 VRTTNPST

-110 TEQWINWVPNDD
+110 TEQWLNWVPNDD
-122 AAKKYFKF
+122 VAKKYFKF

-157 IFFTNHWDVLAD
+157 IFFTYHWTVLAD
-169 QSAED
+169 QAAED
-174 VSFEILTKQ
+174 VSFEITTKQ
-183 KRVKTPYVEILAD
+183 KRVKAPLVEILSN
-196 KIQDPGADGKLHI
+196 KVQDPAPDGKLHI
-209 PYVIKMPAKT
+209 PYIIKMPAKT

-226 FLLAKGSSM
+226 FLLAKGSTM
-235 FQQPWIA
+235 FQQPWIP
-242 YARKDGA
+242 YAKKNGA
-249 NVLPDGATKVADGPD
+249 DVLPDGVTKVADGPD

-299 WVWPGINVQVGGDS
+299 WIWPGINIQVGGDS

-318 PESKLPPRLR
+318 PDSKLPPRLR
-328 VIDGKLVK
+328 VSNGQLVK
-336 LSGTGGT
+336 LDGAA
-343 VGTVYT
+343 
-349 PYNIY
+349 YNIY

-410 ADNIYRNRIQDT
+410 ADQIYRNRIQDT
-422 IGKMLTAGCH
+422 IGKMLSAGCH

-483 NLCKPILEKAATI
+483 SLCKPILEKAAAI
-496 YRSIDANAFIICP
+496 YRSIDADAFIICP
-509 TSKWSKENTTPEAN
+509 TSKWSKENTTPESN
-523 NLINPGLVDAYAYHA
+523 NLIDSALVDAYAYHA
-538 YNNANEVFPNLKP
+538 YNNASEVIPNLKP
-551 ILDTGVA
+551 ILDKGVA

-573 GINIEMEKISKLY
+573 GINIEMQKLSKLY

-628 MKTWDSGNFINVEN
+628 LQTWDSGNFISEGS
-642 VVQPTL
+642 VVQPS
-648 QPTPQ
+648 PQ
-653 PQPQPT
+653 PNPQPT
-659 PQPAP
+659 PTPEPSPTPAP
-664 APQPVP
+664 VH
-670 KLVDTYTKLEVDD
+670 VDVYTKAEVDV
-683 LFNAKLADSL
+683 KLAESL
-693 ALLNEDFKLYV
+693 ALLNEDFKLHV
-704 KTSLENYD
+704 KTSLESYD
-712 VIQDEE
+712 VLQDAE
-718 TKQFFETAVGNLELV
+718 TKQFFESAVLNLELV
-733 DVAEIDAKY
+733 DIAEIDAKY

-748 SALSGKEIAKF
+748 SVLSGKEIAKF

-766 ALSDYKL
+766 ALNEYRLS
-773 MLKAPT
+773 LKAPT

-793 IKPV
+793 IKPPV

>member
-22 EIGEIF
+22 EIGEIYF
-28 FKPTQELQQD
+28 NPNQQQPD
-38 FNLIDKVNKSKFEDF
+38 LNLFDKVNKSKFEDF

-110 TEQWINWVPNDD
+110 TEKWINWVPNDD
-122 AAKKYFKF
+122 VAKKYFKF

-169 QSAED
+169 QTVNDA
-174 VSFEILTKQ
+174 SFEITTKQ
-183 KRVKTPYVEILAD
+183 KRVKSPFVEILSN
-196 KIQDPGADGKLHI
+196 KIQDPAPDGKLHI

-269 EGEIVFDYPAVSG
+269 EGEIVFDYPKEGG

-292 YNWKMQN
+292 YNWKLQN
-299 WVWPGINVQVGGDS
+299 WIWPGINVQVGGDS

-328 VIDGKLVK
+328 VSNGQLVK
-336 LSGTGGT
+336 LDGA
-343 VGTVYT
+343 

-373 QYLWSEAPDY
+373 QYLWSESPDY
-383 NRTGYF
+383 NRIGYF
-389 SSLKF
+389 GSLKY

-410 ADNIYRNRIQDT
+410 ADHIYRNRIQDT

-446 YEKSEAFYKLVEL
+446 YEKSESFYKLVEL
-459 MANNWKGLP
+459 MANNWKGMP

-483 NLCKPILEKAATI
+483 SLCKPILEKASTI
-496 YRSIDANAFIICP
+496 YRSIDADAFIICP

-523 NLINPGLVDAYAYHA
+523 NLIDSGLVDAYAYHA
-538 YNNANEVFPNLKP
+538 YNDANDVFPNLKP
-551 ILDTGVA
+551 ILDKGVA

-573 GINIEMEKISKLY
+573 SINIEMEKLSKLY

-592 ATWAW
+592 ASWAW
-597 TRAGE
+597 TRMGE

-617 LTATG
+617 LTDVG

-628 MKTWDSGNFINVEN
+628 MQIWDSGNFITEGGS
-642 VVQPTL
+642 L
-648 QPTPQ
+648 QPKPQ
-653 PQPQPT
+653 PI
-659 PQPAP
+659 
-664 APQPVP
+664 PQPVP
-670 KLVDTYTKLEVDD
+670 SPVPTPAPLPVDSITNLPVDSITKAEVDSLLDTKLNQSLTLLKED
-683 LFNAKLADSL
+683 LKLYITDSL
-693 ALLNEDFKLYV
+693 EA
-704 KTSLENYD
+704 YD
-712 VIQDEE
+712 VLQDEE
-718 TKQFFETAVGNLELV
+718 TKQYFESAVGNLELV
-733 DVAEIDAKY
+733 DIAAIDAKY
-742 TDVSEV
+742 TDENEV
-748 SALSGKEIAKF
+748 SALASKEITLF

-766 ALSDYKL
+766 ALADYNL
-773 MLKAPT
+773 MLKKAT
-779 VAKLSAYLAKFIEY
+779 VAKLTAYIAKFIQY

>member
-7 KKLPTDFDQVKDKGR
+7 KKLPEDFGQVQEKGR
-22 EIGEIF
+22 EISEIF
-28 FKPTQELQQD
+28 YKPNQDLQQD

-53 QVSSFA
+53 ELSSFA

-79 IRTTNPSA
+79 VRTTNPST

-110 TEQWINWVPNDD
+110 TEQWLNWVPNDD
-122 AAKKYFKF
+122 VAKKYFKF

-157 IFFTNHWDVLAD
+157 IFFTYHWTVLAD
-169 QSAED
+169 QAAED
-174 VSFEILTKQ
+174 VSFEITTKQ
-183 KRVKTPYVEILAD
+183 KRVKAPLVEILSN
-196 KIQDPGADGKLHI
+196 KVQDPAPDGKLHI
-209 PYVIKMPAKT
+209 PYIIKMPAKT

-226 FLLAKGSSM
+226 FLLAKGSTM
-235 FQQPWIA
+235 FQQPWIP
-242 YARKDGA
+242 YAKKNGA
-249 NVLPDGATKVADGPD
+249 DVLPDGVTKVADGPD

-299 WVWPGINVQVGGDS
+299 WIWPGINIQVGGDS

-318 PESKLPPRLR
+318 PDSKLPPRLR
-328 VIDGKLVK
+328 VSNGQLVK
-336 LSGTGGT
+336 LDGTA
-343 VGTVYT
+343 
-349 PYNIY
+349 YNIY

-359 ANAITAIRGGNYGN
+359 SNAITAIRGGNYGN

-410 ADNIYRNRIQDT
+410 ADQIYRNRIQDT

-483 NLCKPILEKAATI
+483 SLCKPILEKAAAI
-496 YRSIDANAFIICP
+496 YRSIDVDAFIICP

-523 NLINPGLVDAYAYHA
+523 NLINSGLVDAYAYHA
-538 YNNANEVFPNLKP
+538 YNNASEVIANLKP
-551 ILDTGVA
+551 ILDKGVA

-573 GINIEMEKISKLY
+573 GINIEMQKLSKLY

-628 MKTWDSGNFINVEN
+628 LQTWDSGNFISEGS
-642 VVQPTL
+642 VVQPS
-648 QPTPQ
+648 PQ
-653 PQPQPT
+653 PNPQPT
-659 PQPAP
+659 PTPEPSPTPAP
-664 APQPVP
+664 VH
-670 KLVDTYTKLEVDD
+670 VDVYTKAEVDV
-683 LFNAKLADSL
+683 KLAESL
-693 ALLNEDFKLYV
+693 ALLNEDFKLHV
-704 KTSLENYD
+704 KTSLESYD
-712 VIQDEE
+712 VLQDAE
-718 TKQFFETAVGNLELV
+718 TKQFFESAVLNLELV
-733 DVAEIDAKY
+733 DIAEIDAKY

-748 SALSGKEIAKF
+748 SVLSGKEIAKF

-766 ALSDYKL
+766 ALNEYRLS
-773 MLKAPT
+773 LKAPT

-793 IKPV
+793 IKPPV

>member
-1 MFNFFN
+1 MFFN
-7 KKLPTDFDQVKDKGR
+7 KKLPTDFDQVQEKGK
-22 EIGEIF
+22 EISEIF
-28 FKPTQELQQD
+28 FKPTQELQPD

-53 QVSSFA
+53 QASSLA
-59 SFFEKLELI
+59 SFFERLELI

-79 IRTTNPSA
+79 IRTTNPSV

-110 TEQWINWVPNDD
+110 TEQWLNWVPNDD
-122 AAKKYFKF
+122 VAKKYFKF

-157 IFFTNHWDVLAD
+157 IFFTYHWTVLAD
-169 QSAED
+169 QMAEN
-174 VSFEILTKQ
+174 VSFEITTKQ
-183 KRVKTPYVEILAD
+183 KRVKAPFVEILSN
-196 KIQDPGADGKLHI
+196 KVQDPAPDGKLHI

-226 FLLAKGSSM
+226 FLLAKGSTM
-235 FQQPWIA
+235 FQQPWIP

-299 WVWPGINVQVGGDS
+299 WIWPGINIQVGGDS

-318 PESKLPPRLR
+318 PDSKLLPRLR
-328 VIDGKLVK
+328 VSNGQLVK
-336 LSGTGGT
+336 LDG
-343 VGTVYT
+343 T

-410 ADNIYRNRIQDT
+410 VDQIYRNRIQDT
-422 IGKMLTAGCH
+422 IGKMLSAGCH

-446 YEKSEAFYKLVEL
+446 YEKSQGFYKLVEL

-483 NLCKPILEKAATI
+483 SLCKPILEKAATI
-496 YRSIDANAFIICP
+496 YRSIDADAFIICP

-523 NLINPGLVDAYAYHA
+523 NLIDSALVDAYAYHA
-538 YNNANEVFPNLKP
+538 YNNASEVIPNLKP
-551 ILDTGVA
+551 LLDTGVA

-573 GINIEMEKISKLY
+573 GINIEMQKLSKLY

-628 MKTWDSGNFINVEN
+628 LQTWDNGNFISEGT
-642 VVQPTL
+642 VVQPIPQPNPQPTPTPEPS
-648 QPTPQ
+648 PTPQ
-653 PQPQPT
+653 P
-659 PQPAP
+659 
-664 APQPVP
+664 
-670 KLVDTYTKLEVDD
+670 VDSISKTEVDNLLDTKLNQSLTLLKED
-683 LFNAKLADSL
+683 LKIYIKDSID
-693 ALLNEDFKLYV
+693 A
-704 KTSLENYD
+704 YD
-712 VIQDEE
+712 VLQDAE
-718 TKQFFETAVGNLELV
+718 TKQYFDTAVSNLELV
-733 DVAEIDAKY
+733 DIIEIDAKY

-748 SALSGKEIAKF
+748 SALSGKEIVKF
-759 RADLYNK
+759 RAELYNK
-766 ALSDYKL
+766 VLSDYKL

-779 VAKLSAYLAKFIEY
+779 VAKLSAYLAKFIEH
-793 IKPV
+793 IKPPV